1 MKVVMAFPSDLC
13 VMLYGWLPEELCV
26 YHFVALQ
33 EYEIDKKLGIKGPE
47 DVAKLGIAQYN
58 NECRKIVM
66 RYSTDWEVCII
77 NPIHFPPF
85 CIPLHFPNHIT
96 SHFFIGEYMTSIQLH
111 FVSLTQISNTPVTEN
126 ICQYVIIYVICSI

>member
-1 MKVVMAFPSDLC
+1 MYHVV
-13 VMLYGWLPEELCV
+13 WLPEISCV
-26 YHFVALQ
+26 YHFMALQ

-77 NPIHFPPF
+77 NSTQFPPF
-85 CIPLHFPNHIT
+85 CIP
-96 SHFFIGEYMTSIQLH
+96 
-111 FVSLTQISNTPVTEN
+111 
-126 ICQYVIIYVICSI
+126 